1 MNDSIA
7 PSKICKRCEQTLPA
21 TSEYFCK
28 DKSRKDGLCSNC
40 KKCNTA
46 KVREWREA
54 NPEKAHENRRAYYD
68 ANRETA
74 LERSRAWA
82 EANPE
87 RTRERKREWQQNN
100 AERARETQR
109 AWAQENLELVRERSR
124 IWGKAN
130 PERARKNSTKW
141 RKANPEYNRIKSSR
155 RRAKKKSLLDTFTI
169 QEWFACLEYFHHCCA
184 ACGCQLRDL
193 FGEIEANADHWIP
206 IASPDCLGTVKE
218 NMICLCNRCN
228 SSKSAKDPEQ
238 WLTERFGKKKAKE
251 ILKRVKDYFESI
263 A

>member
-68 ANRETA
+68 ANR
-74 LERSRAWA
+74 
-82 EANPE
+82 E

-184 ACGCQLRDL
+184 
-193 FGEIEANADHWIP
+193 DHWIP